1 MIIVTFEWNHI
12 LNYFDMHIRFQNN
25 EVNSRETV
33 RLTECDTSLLF
44 IVVPL
49 QVYTP
54 ALAEVRPVNV
64 RLVVAFP
71 LHDAL

>member
-1 MIIVTFEWNHI
+1 MYKRHNSSLCLELCMCI
-12 LNYFDMHIRFQNN
+12 L
-25 EVNSRETV
+25 VNSQEIV

-44 IVVPL
+44 TVVPL

-64 RLVVAFP
+64 RLVVAVP